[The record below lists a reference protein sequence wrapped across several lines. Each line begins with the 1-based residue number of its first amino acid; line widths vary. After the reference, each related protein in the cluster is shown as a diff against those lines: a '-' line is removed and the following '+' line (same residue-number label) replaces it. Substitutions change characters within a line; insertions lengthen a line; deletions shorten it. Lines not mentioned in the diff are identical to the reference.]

1 MTTNEIKDA
10 CHFEINSLI
19 EKAFF
24 IGKNE
29 GQKESC
35 KAVDRFEEGFIAGG
49 IALKDALLD
58 DDFLMENYKHMGI
71 EDVLMDF
78 SVGVILE
85 SYKQFVEKQK
95 KIGEGWTQLETSTN
109 NHRIR
114 AKCHNCGYLMNWEDR
129 TKYCPECGSHNR
141 EE

>member
-1 MTTNEIKDA
+1 MTINEMKDK
-10 CHFEINSLI
+10 CSSQINDLVLRAFRIGYTEGAEEGS
-19 EKAFF
+19 KA
-24 IGKNE
+24 
-29 GQKESC
+29 
-35 KAVDRFEEGFIAGG
+35 ADRFEEGFLAGG

-58 DDFLMENYKHMGI
+58 DDFFMENYKHMGI

-85 SYKQFVEKQK
+85 SYKKFVEKQK

-114 AKCHNCGYLMNWEDR
+114 AKCQNCGYLMNWEDR
-129 TKYCPECGSHNR
+129 TKYCPECGSHNM